1 MNQLLFHIT
10 QEMMTNLSGQQRPLV
25 EEDYIRLRQSLSD
38 IEGILQRV
46 MVPPPPANVVVAP
59 VVAPVIAPVIAP
71 VVAPIVRPVV
81 APVVTLPRRNPLN
94 RMVTP
99 PPRNQHQIA
108 PERPQR
114 VQPVRQVQNQTYEQA
129 VAPFYER
136 LHNQR
141 RRKIVVKSKVLKKSL
156 LDATMEDICGI
167 CMDSHKKRDTIET
180 SCCKHSFGAE
190 CFKTYQRT
198 TRTCPCPICRNETF
212 EIMEF
217 RARKP
222 SRVTTPATTPATAT
236 NATTA
241 TTPAENTSAPPADI
255 VVPTNVP
262 IVDVPIVNLVD
273 VV

>member
-1 MNQLLFHIT
+1 
-10 QEMMTNLSGQQRPLV
+10 
-25 EEDYIRLRQSLSD
+25 
-38 IEGILQRV
+38 
-46 MVPPPPANVVVAP
+46 
-59 VVAPVIAPVIAP
+59 
-71 VVAPIVRPVV
+71 
-81 APVVTLPRRNPLN
+81 
-94 RMVTP
+94 MVTP
-99 PPRNQHQIA
+99 PPRNQHPLP

-114 VQPVRQVQNQTYEQA
+114 VQPVRQAQIQTYEQA
-129 VAPFYER
+129 AAPFYER

-141 RRKIVVKSKVLKKSL
+141 RPPRKVVVKSKVLKKRE
-156 LDATMEDICGI
+156 LDVTMEDVCGI

-198 TRTCPCPICRNETF
+198 TRNCPCPICRNDTF

-222 SRVTTPATTPATAT
+222 SRVTTPATPATA
-236 NATTA
+236 NAI
-241 TTPAENTSAPPADI
+241 PAENATAPPAEI
-255 VVPTNVP
+255 AVPTNVP

>member
-10 QEMMTNLSGQQRPLV
+10 QEMMTNLSGQQRLLG
-25 EEDYIRLRQSLSD
+25 EEDYRTLRQSITD

-46 MVPPPPANVVVAP
+46 MVPPSANNVVAP
-59 VVAPVIAPVIAP
+59 INAPIIAPVIAP
-71 VVAPIVRPVV
+71 VVAPRIVPFS
-81 APVVTLPRRNPLN
+81 PLQPPRRNIQE

-99 PPRNQHQIA
+99 PPRNQHPLP

-114 VQPVRQVQNQTYEQA
+114 VQPVRQAQIQTYEQA
-129 VAPFYER
+129 AAPFYER
-136 LHNQR
+136 LNNQR
-141 RRKIVVKSKVLKKSL
+141 RRKVVVKSKVLKKRL
-156 LDATMEDICGI
+156 LDATMEDVCGI

-190 CFKTYQRT
+190 CFKQYQRT
-198 TRTCPCPICRNETF
+198 SRTCPCPICRNDTF

-222 SRVTTPATTPATAT
+222 SRVTTPATPAIANAIPVENAIADTPVVI
-236 NATTA
+236 
-241 TTPAENTSAPPADI
+241 AD
-255 VVPTNVP
+255 PTNVP